1 MSEEN
6 VEIVRGL
13 YGAWNRGDYAA
24 ALALID
30 PEVDIES
37 ARHGSLAKG
46 TYRGHP
52 GLYQLLEDFWNQF
65 DDRRSTVEETAPA
78 GDDVFVSVLFRGR
91 GRGSGIEVEMRHWH
105 VWTLRTGRIVRW
117 RLFSTRR
124 EALEAAGL
132 QE

>member
-13 YGAWNRGDYAA
+13 YEAWNRGDYAG

-30 PEVDIES
+30 PEIDIEQ
-37 ARHGSLAKG
+37 ARQGSLAVG
-46 TYRGHP
+46 TYRGHA

-65 DDRRSTVEETAPA
+65 DDRHSMVQETISA
-78 GDDVFVSVLFRGR
+78 GDEVFVSVRFHGR
-91 GRGSGIEVEMRHWH
+91 GRSSGVEVEMRHCH
-105 VWTLRTGRIVRW
+105 LWTLRNGRVVRW

-124 EALEAAGL
+124 EALEAAGIK
-132 QE
+132 E